1 MELLVVCGRVV
12 ARKRRKRG
20 FRRGMLLEYVSFRS
34 FFLCLYS
41 PSIPHLLEP
50 ELTESTG
57 RTIVSQDRRIEYRC
71 NGIGQVEHFQRQEA
85 QGEGQGR
92 GSGCR
97 SSQATSLDIH
107 SYTIQCVTA
116 I

>member
-1 MELLVVCGRVV
+1 MELLVVCGRVE
-12 ARKRRKRG
+12 ARRQQRRG
-20 FRRGMLLEYVSFRS
+20 SRRGMLLGYVLSVSFPCIS
-34 FFLCLYS
+34 WITWAVTFFDS
-41 PSIPHLLEP
+41 
-50 ELTESTG
+50 ELTMIIG
-57 RTIVSQDRRIEYRC
+57 RTTVSQNRRIEYRC